1 MADQPDQPEQ
11 PDEPEQP
18 RGAPAGG
25 AKIRVVVDDDLK
37 HGKYANFSVIQ
48 HTAHE
53 FTLDFCQMM
62 PSGEPGQVNA
72 EVVARIKLAPTMVA
86 QVMRSLANAQSKY
99 EDKFGSIRAVG

>member
-1 MADQPDQPEQ
+1 MSDQPDQPEQ
-11 PDEPEQP
+11 PATPS
-18 RGAPAGG
+18 GGG

-37 HGKYANFSVIQ
+37 HGAYANFSVIQ

-62 PSGEPGQVNA
+62 PSSEPGQVNA
-72 EVVARIKLAPTMVA
+72 EVVARVKLAPTMVA